1 MRADIRTL
9 TSAPATIL
17 TQPIPPSLSI
27 TSTVDT
33 EEEETLPPLRR
44 PHAAPFGTEVRGN
57 GGYRPILGMLP
68 VTIRRSPAQVDQTH
82 MYIDPNNKCDYR
94 PNP

>member
-44 PHAAPFGTEVRGN
+44 PHAATIRAEMRGN
-57 GGYRPILGMLP
+57 GGYRPILGLLP
-68 VTIRRSPAQVDQTH
+68 VTIRRPPAQV
-82 MYIDPNNKCDYR
+82 R
-94 PNP
+94 

>member
-9 TSAPATIL
+9 TSAPETIL

-27 TSTVDT
+27 TTMVDT

-44 PHAAPFGTEVRGN
+44 PHAATIRAEMRGN
-57 GGYRPILGMLP
+57 GGYRPILGLLP
-68 VTIRRSPAQVDQTH
+68 VTIRRPPAQV
-82 MYIDPNNKCDYR
+82 R
-94 PNP
+94 